1 MMLTP
6 RSYHNK
12 PHVVISVS
20 GFPFYQS
27 GLRQFSLFK
36 AKAAQ

>member
-1 MMLTP
+1 
-6 RSYHNK
+6 
-12 PHVVISVS
+12 VISVS